1 MFGLGLPEII
11 VILIVALL
19 VVGPSKL
26 PELARS
32 LGKAFGDFRR
42 MADEVKETIEE
53 AVIKE
58 ETPKDET
65 VNEEASKKESVNEE
79 SGKEETS
86 KEGLAKEETTKEGYP
101 NPETVKAEGS
111 WKDETYSQYTEVEE
125 YDKIADAQKVAREE
139 LPGGDKKQTETKIKE
154 A

>member
-11 VILIVALL
+11 VILVVALL

-26 PELARS
+26 PDLARS

-58 ETPKDET
+58 ETPK
-65 VNEEASKKESVNEE
+65 EEAAKEEAATEE
-79 SGKEETS
+79 KPKEETP
-86 KEGLAKEETTKEGYP
+86 KTETAKEETTKEEIPGLQ
-101 NPETVKAEGS
+101 TAQAEGF
-111 WKDETYSQYTEVEE
+111 WEHDVYGGYTETGESGQ
-125 YDKIADAQKVAREE
+125 IADAGKVTQEE
-139 LPGGDKKQTETKIKE
+139 VPGGDKKPTETKIKE

>member
-11 VILIVALL
+11 VILVVALL

-26 PELARS
+26 PELAKS
-32 LGKAFGDFRR
+32 LGKAFSDFKR

-58 ETPKDET
+58 ETPKEEPVKAEAAYEEPPKEET
-65 VNEEASKKESVNEE
+65 AKTEAV
-79 SGKEETS
+79 KEETS
-86 KEGLAKEETTKEGYP
+86 EGELPNVETA
-101 NPETVKAEGS
+101 KAEES
-111 WKDETYSQYTEVEE
+111 WDHEMYGQYSGTEEPEKAPDVQKAAQE
-125 YDKIADAQKVAREE
+125 DAA
-139 LPGGDKKQTETKIKE
+139 GGDKKQTETKIKE

>member
-26 PELARS
+26 PDLAKS
-32 LGKAFGDFRR
+32 LGKAFSDFKR

-53 AVIKE
+53 AVVKEDAPKE
-58 ETPKDET
+58 EPAK
-65 VNEEASKKESVNEE
+65 EEAV
-79 SGKEETS
+79 KEEP
-86 KEGLAKEETTKEGYP
+86 AKEETAKTEVAKEEM
-101 NPETVKAEGS
+101 PEGGSSDVEKTAKAEES
-111 WKDETYSQYTEVEE
+111 WEHDVYGGYTESEE
-125 YDKIADAQKVAREE
+125 SGQIADAGKVTQEE
-139 LPGGDKKQTETKIKE
+139 ASGGDKKQTETKIKE